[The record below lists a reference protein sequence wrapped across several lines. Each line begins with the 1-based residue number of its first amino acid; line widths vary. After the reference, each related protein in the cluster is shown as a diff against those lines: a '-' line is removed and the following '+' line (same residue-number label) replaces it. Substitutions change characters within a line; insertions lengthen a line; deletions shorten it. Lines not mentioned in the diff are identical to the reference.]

1 MIKKSDGE
9 RIRIDHIISRFKAT
23 ISGLEIAL
31 KDKEY
36 PPGRDISLS
45 FVQTTNELVTALSRL
60 EIMQELEDEQ
70 TQNQTALVEET
81 KEYKQ
86 LTEKL
91 ESSQEWYS
99 ARWEKLRDL
108 LRDTEYWTRANSIM
122 ANGVNDIHDPPTY
135 QQQMNLLKFKLEKT
149 IEERDKAQKNYQWMV
164 DNAVAT
170 KLDGYRELGAKCAK
184 LEEERDR
191 AIYAAKQTIKNME
204 EMERNLYLKINDLEK
219 QVEDLK
225 DKLEVA

>member
-1 MIKKSDGE
+1 MTEKS
-9 RIRIDHIISRFKAT
+9 T
-23 ISGLEIAL
+23 
-31 KDKEY
+31 
-36 PPGRDISLS
+36 
-45 FVQTTNELVTALSRL
+45 VLVT
-60 EIMQELEDEQ
+60 
-70 TQNQTALVEET
+70 ET
-81 KEYKQ
+81 EEYKQ
-86 LTEKL
+86 LFKRL

-99 ARWEKLRDL
+99 VRWEKLRDL
-108 LRDTEYWTRANSIM
+108 LIDTEYWTKANCIM

-164 DNAVAT
+164 DNAIAN

-191 AIYAAKQTIKNME
+191 AIYAAKQTMKNME
-204 EMERNLYLKINDLEK
+204 NMERDFYLKINDLEK

-225 DKLEVA
+225 DKLEIVGNE